1 MVEYWR
7 EKCLLQQKGGPSPMQ
22 THNGKLARA
31 SSRSAAH
38 PAGTQPAEEGIAS
51 SGIAFQLWR
60 LYQHAWLVCLIFPL
74 ASLVRNPLPVWHLA
88 LGGVALVGFAASY
101 TWLMWPHPASQG
113 ARLRARSPIS
123 YLLFVALSVLVLVFS
138 VMDGPAW
145 LWLLIGTSAIAGLLL
160 PLRSAF
166 AAVVLFTLFPLFL
179 MLKIHG
185 GFAGVDVWWLIA
197 LMLLVRGL
205 GLDMIGVARMGSAI
219 RELQIA
225 RRELAR
231 LAVIEER
238 ERLSR
243 DLHDLL
249 GQTLSMITLKSEL
262 ARHLVTEEPERCA
275 RELSEIE
282 RVARKSLREVREAVA
297 GYRQPTLSGELEGA
311 RQLLAAAG
319 IDSQIVPFKEA
330 LPPMLDAA
338 LAWTVREGVT
348 NVIRHSRAQ
357 QCLIELTLKN
367 SIVGAEVLSDGGARV
382 QVESTTRPG
391 LGLAGLRERVS
402 ALGGH
407 MEAGP
412 LTLLGKEHFCLR
424 VELPIQPGVAV
435 PVFQEERT

>member
-1 MVEYWR
+1 
-7 EKCLLQQKGGPSPMQ
+7 MQ
-22 THNGKLARA
+22 THNGKLACA
-31 SSRSAAH
+31 SSRRAAR
-38 PAGTQPAEEGIAS
+38 PAGTTPAEEGIAS

-74 ASLVRNPLPVWHLA
+74 AALVRNPLPVWHLA

-113 ARLRARSPIS
+113 ARLRARSPS
-123 YLLFVALSVLVLVFS
+123 SFLLFVALSVLVLVLS
-138 VMDGPAW
+138 VLDNPAW

-185 GFAGVDVWWLIA
+185 GFAGVDLWWLIA

-205 GLDMIGVARMGSAI
+205 GLDMVGVARMGSAI
-219 RELQIA
+219 RELQSA

-282 RVARKSLREVREAVA
+282 RVSRKTLREVREAVA
-297 GYRQPTLSGELEGA
+297 GYRQPTLSSELEGA

-319 IDSQIVPFKEA
+319 IDAQIESINEV
-330 LPPMLDAA
+330 LPPAFDAA

-348 NVIRHSRAQ
+348 NIIRHSHAR
-357 QCLIELTLKN
+357 QCRIHLTKKN
-367 SIVGAEVLSDGGARV
+367 GAVMAEVLSEGGQRE
-382 QVESTTRPG
+382 QVESTVRPG

-402 ALGGH
+402 ALGGR

-412 LTLLGKEHFCLR
+412 LMLSGKEHFRVR
-424 VELPIQPGVAV
+424 VELPIQPDVAA
-435 PVFQEERT
+435 PVFQEERS

>member
-1 MVEYWR
+1 MHISQEQGTP
-7 EKCLLQQKGGPSPMQ
+7 EKGPDI
-22 THNGKLARA
+22 ARPGNTRP
-31 SSRSAAH
+31 SD
-38 PAGTQPAEEGIAS
+38 EGIAS

-60 LYQHAWLVCLIFPL
+60 MYQHAWLVCLLFPL
-74 ASLVRNPLPVWHLA
+74 VQLLRDPLPVWHLV

-113 ARLRARSPIS
+113 ARLRARSRIS
-123 YLLFVALSVLVLVFS
+123 FLLFVALSVLVLVFS
-138 VMDGPAW
+138 VLDNPAW

-179 MLKIHG
+179 VLKIHG
-185 GFAGVDVWWLIA
+185 GFAGVDWWWLIA

-219 RELQIA
+219 RELQRA

-282 RVARKSLREVREAVA
+282 RVSRQMLREVREAVA
-297 GYRQPTLSGELEGA
+297 GYRQPTLSSELEGA

-319 IDSQIVPFKEA
+319 IDAQIESINEV
-330 LPPMLDAA
+330 LPPAFDAA
-338 LAWTVREGVT
+338 LAWVVREGVT
-348 NVIRHSRAQ
+348 NVILHSRARH
-357 QCLIELTLKN
+357 CCIHLIKKN
-367 SIVGAEVLSDGGARV
+367 GAVMTEVLSDGGQRE
-382 QVESTTRPG
+382 QMESTVRPG

-402 ALGGH
+402 ALGGR
-407 MEAGP
+407 MEAGS
-412 LTLLGKEHFCLR
+412 LTLAGTEHFR
-424 VELPIQPGVAV
+424 VHVELPMKLGVEA
-435 PVFQEERT
+435 PVFQEECS

>member
-1 MVEYWR
+1 
-7 EKCLLQQKGGPSPMQ
+7 MQ

-31 SSRSAAH
+31 PSRRAAH
-38 PAGTQPAEEGIAS
+38 PAGTPPAEEGIAS

-74 ASLVRNPLPVWHLA
+74 ASLVRDPLPVWHLA
-88 LGGVALVGFAASY
+88 LRGVALVGFAASY
-101 TWLMWPHPASQG
+101 IWLMWPHPASQG

-123 YLLFVALSVLVLVFS
+123 FLLFVALSVLVLVFS
-138 VMDGPAW
+138 VLDNPAW

-166 AAVVLFTLFPLFL
+166 AVVVLFTLFPLFL

-185 GFAGVDVWWLIA
+185 GFAGVDLWWLIA

-219 RELQIA
+219 RELQSA

-249 GQTLSMITLKSEL
+249 GQTLSMITRKSEL
-262 ARHLVTEEPERCA
+262 AGCLIKEDPERCA
-275 RELSEIE
+275 QELAEIE
-282 RVARKSLREVREAVA
+282 CVSRKTLREVREAVA
-297 GYRQPTLSGELEGA
+297 GYRQPTLSSELEGA
-311 RQLLAAAG
+311 WQLLSAAG
-319 IDSQIVPFKEA
+319 IDAQIESLNEV
-330 LPPMLDAA
+330 LPPAFDAA

-348 NVIRHSRAQ
+348 NVIRHSRAR
-357 QCLIELTLKN
+357 QCRIHLTKKN
-367 SIVGAEVLSDGGARV
+367 GAVMAEVLSEGGQRE
-382 QVESTTRPG
+382 QVESTVRPG

-402 ALGGH
+402 ALGGY

-412 LTLLGKEHFCLR
+412 LTLSGKEHFRVR

>member
-1 MVEYWR
+1 MQISR
-7 EKCLLQQKGGPSPMQ
+7 GQRTRAKAPRAAFPGGRGPSDEM
-22 THNGKLARA
+22 
-31 SSRSAAH
+31 
-38 PAGTQPAEEGIAS
+38 IAS
-51 SGIAFQLWR
+51 SGVTFHLWR

-74 ASLVRNPLPVWHLA
+74 ASLVRDPLPVWHLA
-88 LGGVALVGFAASY
+88 LGGVALIGFAASY

-113 ARLRARSPIS
+113 ARLRARSRS
-123 YLLFVALSVLVLVFS
+123 SFLLFVALSVLVLVFS
-138 VMDGPAW
+138 VMDNPTW
-145 LWLLIGTSAIAGLLL
+145 LWLLIGVSAIAGLLL

-185 GFAGVDVWWLIA
+185 GFAGVDLWWLIA

-219 RELQIA
+219 RELHLA

-275 RELSEIE
+275 QELAEIE
-282 RVARKSLREVREAVA
+282 CVSRQMLREVREAVA
-297 GYRQPTLSGELEGA
+297 GYRQPTLSNELEGA
-311 RQLLAAAG
+311 RQLLTAAG
-319 IDSQIVPFKEA
+319 IDVEIESINEV
-330 LPPMLDAA
+330 LPPAFDAA

-348 NVIRHSRAQ
+348 NIIRHSRAR
-357 QCLIELTLKN
+357 QCRIHLTKKN
-367 SIVGAEVLSDGGARV
+367 GAVMAEVLSEGGQRE
-382 QVESTTRPG
+382 QVESTVRPG

-402 ALGGH
+402 ALGGR

-412 LTLLGKEHFCLR
+412 LTLSGKEHFRVR
-424 VELPIQPGVAV
+424 VELPVHRGGEAPA
-435 PVFQEERT
+435 FQEECS